1 MAIAEEQL
9 GGLPEQWLRDEKRS
23 IPAKIVGGL
32 VTFTR
37 RKPLGAFGGLLLLI
51 PVFLAIFGPGVSIL
65 GLEIPG
71 ITQGYRDYEL
81 GKDVLKGPSKE
92 HIMGTDAIGR
102 DLFAR
107 LVYGARLSFFIG
119 WSVFFMSST
128 ISTTLTIVSAYYIR
142 TADLIIQR
150 MVELFSF
157 VPDLILII
165 AIFSI
170 YGATPVSLILTLGLL
185 RGFDSSRVL
194 RSLVISVRAMPFIE
208 AAKSLGASDA
218 RIIRRHVLPQIAF
231 LIIVT
236 ATGGLANAV
245 LVESG
250 LAILGFGLD
259 PNYPTFGNLLNAS
272 RQFLRSAPHLALFP
286 GLVIFMLLLGSRL
299 LGDALRDV
307 LDPRLRG
314 SGR

>member
-9 GGLPEQWLRDEKRS
+9 GGLPEQWQRDEKRS
-23 IPAKIVGGL
+23 ILTKIVSGL
-32 VTFTR
+32 WSFCR
-37 RKPLGAFGGLLLLI
+37 RKPLGAFGGLLLLL
-51 PVFLAIFGPGVSIL
+51 PVILAIFGPGVSL
-65 GLEIPG
+65 GPLHIPG
-71 ITQGYRDYEL
+71 IMQDYRDYEL
-81 GKDVLKGPSKE
+81 GKDVLIGPSKE
-92 HIMGTDAIGR
+92 HLMGTDAIGR

-119 WSVFFMSST
+119 WSVFFISST

-150 MVELFSF
+150 LVELFSF

-170 YGATPVSLILTLGLL
+170 YGATPMSLILTLGFL
-185 RGFDSSRVL
+185 RGFDSSRIL

-208 AAKSLGASDA
+208 AAKSLGASDM
-218 RIIRRHVLPQIAF
+218 RVIRRHVLPQIAF